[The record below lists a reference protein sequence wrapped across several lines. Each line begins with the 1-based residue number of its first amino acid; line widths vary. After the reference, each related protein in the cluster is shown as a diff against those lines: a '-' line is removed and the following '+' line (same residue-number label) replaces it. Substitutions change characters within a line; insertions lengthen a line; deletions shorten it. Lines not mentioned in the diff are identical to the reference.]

1 MPEELYFS
9 QPKSKAIFIFTNKT
23 LPSGTISLLSNGL
36 KFCLR
41 ASKPTNNIEKS
52 IKRFQEDV
60 RTRYFVQEVLR
71 DNDNDND
78 FNPKLYIKNPEW
90 DPPTASEEIERSLD
104 YFAEHV
110 RIKQHKFSKAQ
121 VDRNTTALQIYAL
134 RSLKNHNQFV
144 IIEADKNMGVT
155 IWERD
160 VYIKQ
165 VLSEHLSN
173 AAVYENITHQIQE
186 KIYDVNAALQRFI
199 DNNERYLGKPVLTFF
214 HRSQIIHKSK
224 IAVFRATAK
233 VHKNPVM
240 LRPVVAK
247 CGTAIESVSKW
258 LDCELQKLKS
268 EIPWCIKDS
277 ESFRSE
283 VIKLDPPPNARLVT
297 FDAKSMYSNIDLDHA
312 MPVMKHWFE
321 SYSGPDLAPVD
332 TLLQALSL
340 VMRWNIFKFG
350 DSYFQQ
356 LIGTAMGTSAAVFF
370 ANLYFAYHE
379 KHRILPE
386 YRNPAQAID
395 NTAPTGLTTTGDV
408 IRIFWYARFIDDV
421 FLIWLGECDARWNSL
436 VSLFNNFGILK
447 WDCEKPKKSVNFLDL
462 NLTIE
467 GRRVVTRTY
476 QKPDNPYLY
485 IPPHSAHP
493 DGIVHGT
500 IYGLLRTYYYQN
512 SKYSDF
518 IHYGKLLFSR
528 HVNQGWDPTVLKEV
542 FATALRKLKANLEKP
557 PTPVTEPAI
566 EEEER
571 RLFFHMQYHPK
582 DIPRREIRDIY
593 DDLCKTT
600 LEAELGITQFTI
612 AYSRPTTIGSVIAK
626 SDLYQVEGKEVS
638 KYIAGEL

>member
-1 MPEELYFS
+1 MSTQHFNDS
-9 QPKSKAIFIFTNKT
+9 ASTTTN
-23 LPSGTISLLSNGL
+23 
-36 KFCLR
+36 
-41 ASKPTNNIEKS
+41 
-52 IKRFQEDV
+52 
-60 RTRYFVQEVLR
+60 
-71 DNDNDND
+71 
-78 FNPKLYIKNPEW
+78 
-90 DPPTASEEIERSLD
+90 
-104 YFAEHV
+104 
-110 RIKQHKFSKAQ
+110 
-121 VDRNTTALQIYAL
+121 
-134 RSLKNHNQFV
+134 
-144 IIEADKNMGVT
+144 
-155 IWERD
+155 
-160 VYIKQ
+160 
-165 VLSEHLSN
+165 
-173 AAVYENITHQIQE
+173 
-186 KIYDVNAALQRFI
+186 
-199 DNNERYLGKPVLTFF
+199 
-214 HRSQIIHKSK
+214 
-224 IAVFRATAK
+224 ATSA
-233 VHKNPVM
+233 
-240 LRPVVAK
+240 PVVAK

-277 ESFRSE
+277 ESFR
-283 VIKLDPPPNARLVT
+283 N
-297 FDAKSMYSNIDLDHA
+297 HA

-386 YRNPAQAID
+386 YRNPAQAVD
-395 NTAPTGLTTTGDV
+395 HTAPNGLTTTGDV

-500 IYGLLRTYYYQN
+500 PMAY
-512 SKYSDF
+512 
-518 IHYGKLLFSR
+518 
-528 HVNQGWDPTVLKEV
+528 
-542 FATALRKLKANLEKP
+542 FAR
-557 PTPVTEPAI
+557 
-566 EEEER
+566 
-571 RLFFHMQYHPK
+571 
-582 DIPRREIRDIY
+582 
-593 DDLCKTT
+593 
-600 LEAELGITQFTI
+600 
-612 AYSRPTTIGSVIAK
+612 TTIRT
-626 SDLYQVEGKEVS
+626 QV
-638 KYIAGEL
+638 L